1 MKPMTEKQLWT
12 IGSLAVLSP
21 LLRVVP
27 ETNLRAAGNAG
38 WLSGLAAL
46 PILALYALFLRAALR
61 RLPEGKMLEDGLFAP
76 LRRFLGLWALFY
88 AGFGLRMSA
97 ERFFTALGVFTAWQP
112 FALLL
117 AALAAVA
124 AGWGAKPLG
133 RAAQIFLAAVTAALL
148 LALGCA
154 LPQMDWGRL
163 GGVSRYDAPSILR
176 GALPTVSV
184 GMTGLLF
191 LALLAPPG
199 IGSDLKR
206 GGGFL
211 LRLTLTATAIS
222 MAAVGVLGAESA
234 QRLSHPFFILLRNI
248 SLSRAIERVEALI
261 SAVWVLPDLTL
272 LAALLILAR
281 RLLPV
286 RRKPLPAW
294 MLAAAAF
301 GLAAS
306 LSPTAFGLAVWS
318 EKIIPITGAGTAIV
332 IPAIILLQRHRC

>member
-1 MKPMTEKQLWT
+1 MKLLTEKQLRT

-38 WLSGLAAL
+38 WLSGPAAWPL
-46 PILALYALFLRAALR
+46 LALYALFLRAALR
-61 RLPEGKMLEDGLFAP
+61 RRREGETLEDRLPVP

-112 FALLL
+112 FALIL
-117 AALAAVA
+117 AGLAAVA
-124 AGWGAKPLG
+124 AGWGTKPLG

-148 LALGCA
+148 PALGCA
-154 LPQMDWGRL
+154 VPQMDWSRL
-163 GGVSRYDAPSILR
+163 GGVSRFDLAPILR

-184 GMTGLLF
+184 GMTALAF

-199 IGSDLKR
+199 VGTDLSRGS
-206 GGGFL
+206 GFL
-211 LRLTLTATAIS
+211 LRFTLTATAVS
-222 MAAVGVLGAESA
+222 MAAVGVLGADLAS
-234 QRLSHPFFILLRNI
+234 RLSHPFFILLRNV
-248 SLSRAIERVEALI
+248 SLSRAIERIEALI
-261 SAVWVLPDLTL
+261 SAVWVLPDLMM

-286 RRKPLPAW
+286 HGKPLPAW
-294 MLAAAAF
+294 APAAVIFGVAAM
-301 GLAAS
+301 
-306 LSPTAFGLAVWS
+306 LSPTAFGLAIWS
-318 EKIIPITGAGTAIV
+318 EKIIPIIGAGMAAV
-332 IPAIILLQRHRC
+332 IPAAALVKSNLK

>member
-1 MKPMTEKQLWT
+1 MKPLTEKQLWT
-12 IGSLAVLSP
+12 IGSVAALSP
-21 LLRVVP
+21 MLRVVP
-27 ETNLRAAGNAG
+27 ETNLRAAGDAG

-61 RLPEGKMLEDGLFAP
+61 RRREGETLEDRLFVP

-117 AALAAVA
+117 AALAAAA

-154 LPQMDWGRL
+154 VPQMDWGRL
-163 GGVSRYDAPSILR
+163 GGISRYNLAPILR
-176 GALPTVSV
+176 GALPTASV
-184 GMTGLLF
+184 GITALGF

-199 IGSDLKR
+199 VGEDRRR
-206 GGGFL
+206 GGAFL
-211 LRLTLTATAIS
+211 LRLSLTAAAIS
-222 MAAVGVLGAESA
+222 MAAVGVLGAALAS
-234 QRLSHPFFILLRNI
+234 RLSHPFFILLRNI
-248 SLSRAIERVEALI
+248 SLSRAIERIEALI
-261 SAVWVLPDLTL
+261 SAVWVLPDLMM

-281 RLLPV
+281 RLLLL
-286 RRKPLPAW
+286 RGKPLPVW
-294 MLAAAAF
+294 VSAAAVF
-301 GLAAS
+301 GIAAI

-318 EKIIPITGAGTAIV
+318 EKIIPITGAGMAAV
-332 IPAIILLQRHRC
+332 IPAAALFRKT

>member
-1 MKPMTEKQLWT
+1 MKPMTEKQLWM
-12 IGSLAVLSP
+12 IGGLAVLSP

-163 GGVSRYDAPSILR
+163 GGVSRYDAPSILH

-286 RRKPLPAW
+286 RQKPLPAW

-318 EKIIPITGAGTAIV
+318 EKIIPIAGAGIAMMA
-332 IPAIILLQRHRC
+332 PAAALLKSN

>member
-1 MKPMTEKQLWT
+1 MKPISEKQLWT

-38 WLSGLAAL
+38 WLSGVAAL
-46 PILALYALFLRAALR
+46 PMLALYGLFWRAALR
-61 RLPEGKMLEDGLFAP
+61 RRAEGETIDDRLSKP
-76 LRRFLGLWALFY
+76 WRRFLGLWALFY
-88 AGFGLRMSA
+88 AAFCLRMSA

-112 FALLL
+112 FAVIL

-124 AGWGAKPLG
+124 AAWGAKPLG

-154 LPQMDWGRL
+154 VPQMDFSRL
-163 GGVSRYDAPSILR
+163 GGVSKYDALPILR
-176 GALPTVSV
+176 GALSTVSV
-184 GMTGLLF
+184 GMTALFF

-199 IGSDLKR
+199 VGTDIRR

-211 LRLTLTATAIS
+211 LRLALTAAALS
-222 MAAVGVLGAESA
+222 MAAVGVLGAALST
-234 QRLSHPFFILLRNI
+234 RLSHPFFILLRNI

-261 SAVWVLPDLTL
+261 SAVWVLPDLAL
-272 LAALLILAR
+272 LAALFLLTR
-281 RLLPV
+281 KLLPV
-286 RRKPLPAW
+286 RQKPLPTWVFAT
-294 MLAAAAF
+294 AAF
-301 GLAAS
+301 AIAAI

-318 EKIIPITGAGTAIV
+318 EKIVPIAGAMIAVLT
-332 IPAIILLQRHRC
+332 PATVLLRRRM

>member
-1 MKPMTEKQLWT
+1 MKPITEKQLWA

-21 LLRVVP
+21 LGRIVP

-38 WLSGLAAL
+38 WLCGLAAL
-46 PILALYALFLRAALR
+46 PLLALYGLFLRAALR
-61 RLPEGKMLEDGLFAP
+61 RRREGEDLEARLSVP
-76 LRRFLGLWALFY
+76 LRRILGLWALIY

-112 FALLL
+112 FALVL
-117 AALAAVA
+117 AALAAA
-124 AGWGAKPLG
+124 AVGWGAKPLG

-154 LPQMDWGRL
+154 LPQTDWGRL
-163 GGVSRYDAPSILR
+163 GGVSRYDAGAILR

-184 GMTGLLF
+184 GMTALGF

-199 IGSDLKR
+199 VGADLRR

-211 LRLTLTATAIS
+211 LRLCLTATALS
-222 MAAVGVLGAESA
+222 MAAVGVLGAA
-234 QRLSHPFFILLRNI
+234 LAARLSHPFFILLRNV
-248 SLSRAIERVEALI
+248 SLSHAIERIEALI
-261 SAVWVLPDLTL
+261 SAVWVLPDLAM
-272 LAALLILAR
+272 LAALLMLAR

-286 RRKPLPAW
+286 RKKPLPAW
-294 MLAAAAF
+294 TFAAAA
-301 GLAAS
+301 LVIAAV

-318 EKIIPITGAGTAIV
+318 VRIIPIIGAGMAAV
-332 IPAIILLQRHRC
+332 IPAAAMTKKR

>member
-1 MKPMTEKQLWT
+1 MKPLTEKQLWT

-46 PILALYALFLRAALR
+46 PMLALYALLLRAALR
-61 RLPEGKMLEDGLFAP
+61 RRREGEGLENRLFVP
-76 LRRFLGLWALFY
+76 LRRFLGLWALVY

-112 FALLL
+112 FAGIL
-117 AALAAVA
+117 AVLAAVA

-154 LPQMDWGRL
+154 VPQMDRGRL
-163 GGVSRYDAPSILR
+163 GGVSRFDFVPILR
-176 GALPTVSV
+176 GALPTASV
-184 GMTGLLF
+184 GMTALGF

-199 IGSDLKR
+199 VGENRRR
-206 GGGFL
+206 GGAFL
-211 LRLTLTATAIS
+211 LRLALTATAIS
-222 MAAVGVLGAESA
+222 MAAVGLLGAALAS
-234 QRLSHPFFILLRNI
+234 RLSHPFFILLRNI
-248 SLSRAIERVEALI
+248 SLSRAIERIEALI
-261 SAVWVLPDLTL
+261 SAVWVLPDLMM
-272 LAALLILAR
+272 LAALLILAG

-286 RRKPLPAW
+286 RGKPLPAW
-294 MLAAAAF
+294 ASAAAVLGVAALLSPSAF
-301 GLAAS
+301 GLAI
-306 LSPTAFGLAVWS
+306 WS
-318 EKIIPITGAGTAIV
+318 ERIIPIMGAGMAIV
-332 IPAIILLQRHRC
+332 IPAAAIIQKP

>member
-1 MKPMTEKQLWT
+1 MKPLTEKQLWT

-21 LLRVVP
+21 MLRVVP
-27 ETNLRAAGNAG
+27 ETNLRAAGDAG

-61 RLPEGKMLEDGLFAP
+61 RRREGETLEDRLFVP

-88 AGFGLRMSA
+88 AGFSLRMSA

-117 AALAAVA
+117 AVLASVA

-133 RAAQIFLAAVTAALL
+133 RAAQIFLAAVTAVLL

-163 GGVSRYDAPSILR
+163 GGISRFDFAPILR

-184 GMTGLLF
+184 GMTALVF

-199 IGSDLKR
+199 VGEELKR
-206 GGGFL
+206 CGGFL
-211 LRLTLTATAIS
+211 LRLALTAAAVS
-222 MAAVGVLGAESA
+222 MAAVGVLGAALSS
-234 QRLSHPFFILLRNI
+234 RLSHPFFILLRNI
-248 SLSRAIERVEALI
+248 SLSRAIERMEALI
-261 SAVWVLPDLTL
+261 SAVWVLPDLAL

-286 RRKPLPAW
+286 RGRQLPAW
-294 MLAAAAF
+294 AFAAAVF
-301 GLAAS
+301 GIAAI
-306 LSPTAFGLAVWS
+306 LSPTAFGLAIWS
-318 EKIIPITGAGTAIV
+318 EKIVPLAGAGIAAG
-332 IPAIILLQRHRC
+332 IPAAVMTKKM

>member
-1 MKPMTEKQLWT
+1 MKPITEKQLWT
-12 IGSLAVLSP
+12 IGSLAALSP
-21 LLRVVP
+21 MLRVVP

-46 PILALYALFLRAALR
+46 PMLTLYALFLRAALR
-61 RLPEGKMLEDGLFAP
+61 RRREGETLEDRLSVP

-97 ERFFTALGVFTAWQP
+97 EHFFTALGVFAAWQP
-112 FALLL
+112 FAVIL
-117 AALAAVA
+117 AALAAAA

-133 RAAQIFLAAVTAALL
+133 RAAQIFLSAVTAVLL

-163 GGVSRYDAPSILR
+163 GGISRFDLVPILR

-184 GMTGLLF
+184 GMTALVF

-199 IGSDLKR
+199 TGEDLKR
-206 GGGFL
+206 CGGFL
-211 LRLTLTATAIS
+211 LRLALTAAAVS
-222 MAAVGVLGAESA
+222 MAAVGVLGAALAS
-234 QRLSHPFFILLRNI
+234 RLSHPFFILLRNI
-248 SLSRAIERVEALI
+248 SLSRAIERMEALI
-261 SAVWVLPDLTL
+261 SAVWVLPDLAL

-286 RRKPLPAW
+286 RGRPLPAW
-294 MLAAAAF
+294 VLAAAAL
-301 GLAAS
+301 GVAAI
-306 LSPTAFGLAVWS
+306 LSPTAFGLAIWS
-318 EKIIPITGAGTAIV
+318 EKIVPLAGAGIAAG
-332 IPAIILLQRHRC
+332 IPAAVMTKKM

>member
-1 MKPMTEKQLWT
+1 MKPLTEKQLWT
-12 IGSLAVLSP
+12 IGSLAALSP
-21 LLRVVP
+21 LGRVVP

-46 PILALYALFLRAALR
+46 PMLALYGLFLRAALR
-61 RLPEGKMLEDGLFAP
+61 RRAEGETLEDGLFVP

-112 FALLL
+112 FAAILAVL
-117 AALAAVA
+117 AAAAA
-124 AGWGAKPLG
+124 LWGAKPLG
-133 RAAQIFLAAVTAALL
+133 RAAQIFLAVVTAALL

-154 LPQMDWGRL
+154 LPQTDWSRL
-163 GGVSRYDAPSILR
+163 GGFSRYDAAPILR

-184 GMTGLLF
+184 GMTALFF

-199 IGSDLKR
+199 AGTDLKR

-211 LRLTLTATAIS
+211 LRLSLTATAIS
-222 MAAVGVLGAESA
+222 MAAVGVLGAALSS
-234 QRLSHPFFILLRNI
+234 RLSHPFFILLRNI

-261 SAVWVLPDLTL
+261 SAVWVLPDLTM
-272 LAALLILAR
+272 LAALMILAR

-286 RRKPLPAW
+286 RGRPLPAW
-294 MLAAAAF
+294 VLAAAAF
-301 GLAAS
+301 SAAAL

-318 EKIIPITGAGTAIV
+318 EALVPIAGAV
-332 IPAIILLQRHRC
+332 IAVLTPAAVLLRRRM